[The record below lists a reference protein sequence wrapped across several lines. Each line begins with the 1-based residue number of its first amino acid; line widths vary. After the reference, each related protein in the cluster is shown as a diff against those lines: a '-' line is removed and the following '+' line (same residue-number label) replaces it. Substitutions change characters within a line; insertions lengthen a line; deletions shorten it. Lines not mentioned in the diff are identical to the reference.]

1 MVNNVSNL
9 KFSNFSYQVSPSQ
22 MNLKTMETP
31 EKEALIFDSVNFMSK
46 SKEKDSYKTYSCK
59 DADMLKYDLE
69 YSKPGFF
76 KGKYEINGDDVELEV
91 KNKFGGVQNVF
102 GEAYGKRMDIDID
115 SGFFGVRKGEV
126 TGFIGDAPIYLKYQV
141 NENAKNV
148 KIQGDF
154 ESLDKD
160 SQALVIMLINDKL
173 KHDLRSEQEMEMVAI
188 STVLR

>member
-1 MVNNVSNL
+1 MVNSVYSINSN
-9 KFSNFSYQVSPSQ
+9 NFSYQVA
-22 MNLKTMETP
+22 NGKRAFKAKETP
-31 EKEALIFDSVNFMSK
+31 DKEPPIFDSVNFMSK
-46 SKEKDSYKTYSCK
+46 TKEKNSYKAYSCK

-126 TGFIGDAPIYLKYQV
+126 TGYIGDAPIYLKYQV

-173 KHDLRSEQEMEMVAI
+173 KYDLRSEQEMEMVAI
-188 STVLR
+188 STVLG